1 MANGSGKIPANAP
14 HRRGPSS
21 VSEERTEMA
30 AFNTHSL
37 AFGRRKPRLRKERS
51 KPRAHFNSVSVSG
64 PKISPICTF
73 PRGSR
78 AGAKFQSFT
87 KAAVGTFP
95 TRNDHQKHLLHEE
108 HLAAEQVFSVPD
120 TERGNP
126 KPCCFL
132 VAKLS

>member
-1 MANGSGKIPANAP
+1 MDQGRFQQMRPIEGGLRVFLRKG
-14 HRRGPSS
+14 RKWLLL
-21 VSEERTEMA
+21 
-30 AFNTHSL
+30 THIL
-37 AFGRRKPRLRKERS
+37 WLLEGEKPRLRKERS
-51 KPRAHFNSVSVSG
+51 KPRAHFDSVSVSG

-120 TERGNP
+120 TERRNP

>member
-1 MANGSGKIPANAP
+1 MDQGGFQQMHP
-14 HRRGPSS
+14 
-21 VSEERTEMA
+21 TEGGLRV
-30 AFNTHSL
+30 FLRKGWKWLLLTHIL
-37 AFGRRKPRLRKERS
+37 WLLEGEKPRLRKERS
-51 KPRAHFNSVSVSG
+51 KPRAHFDSVSVSG